1 MTAPGRRHRLVT
13 ALVSLLSA
21 PFAAA
26 QEGDASCT
34 APVVETTAGDVCG
47 IRLEVD
53 GAVVNAYL
61 GIPYGEDTGG
71 SNRFMPP
78 LPRRPWQ
85 GVMAATAPGPA
96 CPQTLT
102 SQTEAPADQSED
114 CLFLN
119 VWAAAEAAGD
129 APVLVFVHGGGFL
142 VGTATDTLASPEAD
156 WYNIDGR
163 SLAAEQGLV
172 VVSMDYRLGA
182 FGFLSGVAGLEGN
195 QGLKDQQLAL
205 EWVRDNAA
213 AFGGDPGNVTLMGE
227 SAGGT
232 SVSAH
237 VYAVPSSEGLFHRAI
252 IESNPLGV
260 GVQTAAEGK
269 AQAQRY
275 LLRVGCF
282 WSFDRLGCM
291 QGAPL
296 EVLQAEQTPVVN
308 LWNLVDRNVF
318 ALLAWLPVVDG
329 EFLVADPLVAAVAGE
344 AQVPVV
350 WGDNDHEAFSFLG
363 DFVSQ
368 GMNPYLGDA
377 MTTILFGKPAGEV
390 MREHY
395 LRGADDLA
403 AAVLDASGDYVFM
416 CPAELAA
423 MNAPVGYH
431 YRFSHPPQY
440 VGGLT
445 GGEACSDKTCHAVEL
460 PYVLG
465 TGRFPGGFSA
475 ADGRVSSTLMEL
487 WAAFA
492 RGEGD
497 DGSGFA
503 SWPPAV
509 GDGGYLP
516 TLVVSDPVAVAAF
529 DVARCAR
536 WAEVYDLQ

>member
-1 MTAPGRRHRLVT
+1 VTAPGRRHRLVT

-61 GIPYGEDTGG
+61 GIPYGEDTSG

-163 SLAAEQGLV
+163 FLAAELGLV

-195 QGLKDQQLAL
+195 QGPKDQQLAL

-213 AFGGDPGNVTLMGE
+213 AFGGDPGNVTLMCE

-252 IESNPLGV
+252 IESNPLG
-260 GVQTAAEGK
+260 
-269 AQAQRY
+269 
-275 LLRVGCF
+275 
-282 WSFDRLGCM
+282 
-291 QGAPL
+291 
-296 EVLQAEQTPVVN
+296 
-308 LWNLVDRNVF
+308 
-318 ALLAWLPVVDG
+318 
-329 EFLVADPLVAAVAGE
+329 
-344 AQVPVV
+344 
-350 WGDNDHEAFSFLG
+350 LG

-460 PYVLG
+460 PYVFG

-529 DVARCAR
+529 DVARCAC